1 MNRLTRTLTAVTLSG
16 LLCARAASAQ
26 TATAPLEPVAN
37 AQTAPDAPP
46 PPDAPPSP
54 PRSRRP
60 LVFPALRF
68 GFGAHVPV
76 SAATPSD
83 AAFVFDLH
91 AGIGLFPERSGLS
104 LVPEL
109 GYSYD
114 ASATRGGHFF
124 TPGLLV
130 MFGSMIFSA
139 GLSGHAV
146 LGDSLGQGA
155 VGVRSA
161 LVAQLLATSLT
172 VEVGHQWTSVGG
184 EDRHDFRVIAAI
196 NPIPLVLAVIGMSML
211 NSGMRTAGRAFDT
224 ATQHPGD
231 LLLPAGQRPAR

>member
-1 MNRLTRTLTAVTLSG
+1 MNRPLRALTALTLAG
-16 LLCARAASAQ
+16 LLTARTATAQ
-26 TATAPLEPVAN
+26 TAQTAPLEPV
-37 AQTAPDAPP
+37 PDAQPAP
-46 PPDAPPSP
+46 SAPPASPQP

-83 AAFVFDLH
+83 VSFVFDLH
-91 AGIGLFPERSGLS
+91 AGVGLFPERSGLS

-124 TPGLLV
+124 TPGLLA
-130 MFGSMIFSA
+130 MFGSMVFSA

-146 LGDSLGQGA
+146 IGDSLGQGA

-161 LVAQLLATSLT
+161 VVAQLLATSLT
-172 VEVGHQWTSVGG
+172 LEVGHQWTSVGG

-196 NPIPLVLAVIGMSML
+196 NPIPLVLAVIGMSRL
-211 NSGMRTAGRAFDT
+211 APRHRG
-224 ATQHPGD
+224 
-231 LLLPAGQRPAR
+231 AR

>member
-1 MNRLTRTLTAVTLSG
+1 MNRLTRTLTAVTFSG
-16 LLCARAASAQ
+16 LLSARAASAQ
-26 TATAPLEPVAN
+26 SATAPLEPVVGAQN
-37 AQTAPDAPP
+37 APYAQTPPDAQPP
-46 PPDAPPSP
+46 PPEQ

-76 SAATPSD
+76 SASTPSD
-83 AAFVFDLH
+83 ASFVFDLH

-130 MFGSMIFSA
+130 MFGSMVFSA

-172 VEVGHQWTSVGG
+172 LEVGHQWTSVGG
-184 EDRHDFRVIAAI
+184 GDRHDFRVIAAI
-196 NPIPLVLAVIGMSML
+196 NPVPLIRLLTWA
-211 NSGMRTAGRAFDT
+211 SGAAGR
-224 ATQHPGD
+224 
-231 LLLPAGQRPAR
+231 